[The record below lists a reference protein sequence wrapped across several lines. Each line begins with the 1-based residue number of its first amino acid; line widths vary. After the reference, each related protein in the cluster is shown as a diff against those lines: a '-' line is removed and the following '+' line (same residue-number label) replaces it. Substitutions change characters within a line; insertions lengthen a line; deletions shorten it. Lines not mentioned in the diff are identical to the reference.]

1 MRKTIGMLGL
11 GLLVGALAI
20 GPSIASASSLAPSTT
35 LKLTGQAT
43 GFQLIEE
50 GKQGF
55 SLGDRIMLGGVLL
68 QGGKQV
74 GHEAGE
80 LQRHGAPHPLTDRGE
95 LADVAEGASHPDVSG
110 AERSL
115 GRCDQPISAA
125 ATCAASARMRSGS
138 TRYWSQC
145 ASRSR
150 FRA

>member
-74 GHEAGE
+74 GHFGIQDVAVNTQPKQIEEVATFILGGGQ
-80 LQRHGAPHPLTDRGE
+80 LTFQDMRRTIATDFTVAVTGGTGAYEGARGE
-95 LADVAEGASHPDVSG
+95 ADVHVTKP
-110 AERSL
+110 
-115 GRCDQPISAA
+115 
-125 ATCAASARMRSGS
+125 GS
-138 TRYWSQC
+138 FSVTVHLIP
-145 ASRSR
+145 
-150 FRA
+150 